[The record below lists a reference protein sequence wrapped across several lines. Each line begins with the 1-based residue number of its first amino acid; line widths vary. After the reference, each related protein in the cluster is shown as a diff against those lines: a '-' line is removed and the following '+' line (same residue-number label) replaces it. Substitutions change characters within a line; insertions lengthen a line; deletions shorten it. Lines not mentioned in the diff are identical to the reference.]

1 MLKYCLE
8 FACMHFAHL
17 MCCAEKP
24 ARFLSPAEAVHGAG
38 GFMQSGDVLVWA
50 SRGGKTDELFP
61 ILDICHKKSVT
72 VIGITE
78 RPESELA
85 KGINAIINAKSPRR
99 NCLFL
104 KYV

>member
-1 MLKYCLE
+1 MLCRKAGE
-8 FACMHFAHL
+8 VPFSG
-17 MCCAEKP
+17 E
-24 ARFLSPAEAVHGAG
+24 SVHGAG

-78 RPESELA
+78 RPGNQNLP
-85 KGINAIINAKSPRR
+85 KSQI
-99 NCLFL
+99 LYFL
-104 KYV
+104 IRVTEETGKI

>member
-17 MCCAEKP
+17 RCWAEQP
-24 ARFLSPAEAVHGAG
+24 ARVLSPAEAVHGAG

-72 VIGITE
+72 IIGITE
-78 RPESELA
+78 SRNQNLP
-85 KGINAIINAKSPRR
+85 KSQILYFR
-99 NCLFL
+99 F
-104 KYV
+104 V